1 MAANPVGN
9 LADLKEGEVLLPSF
23 ILRRSGGVFVD
34 MAHFPGGEGFE
45 QFVERLF
52 TSGAYFADLDY
63 GAFLR
68 LLYDDIPAGERR
80 KAGGGSVEMR
90 LARDIA
96 RFLPR
101 RRELYKGVKVLGDGE
116 AAEYMFEPVAL
127 EEVSEEPIYGQAD
140 EDGLRPIT
148 GYATKTVTIP
158 TKLDFDEFVA
168 DMWQKGVRFGID
180 AEGVRRIVERGE
192 MVRAVIARQLEPTLG
207 KDAYVREETKALYR
221 DDAPKRLPDGR
232 VDLRQFANRFPQI
245 TQDERL
251 LKKMPRILGKPGRKV
266 SGQIVEP
273 PIPLDI
279 DLAPLSGP
287 GTRVEQ
293 GADGEFIVAAQDGFI
308 LLDTAS
314 NVISVTEKIES
325 REDVSIKTTGDLSL
339 DVEEFVA
346 HGEVQEGRVVEGR
359 HMTFRSD
366 VYGTVLSQG
375 GNILIGGGLSGGKA
389 QSRGGNVAVQGL
401 SFNSVIEAWDGEVT
415 LGSVQGCA
423 VFGRKVT
430 AEKAVSCEIVA
441 EEVELASAEGCAIVG
456 KAIHIGVSDTRRDDE
471 TFVTALVPDLS
482 GYDGRKA
489 RMEEEIAEIRQTI
502 QAKREEAAKTKAEP
516 ELAKFLALE
525 GKIREGAIKLTPAQA
540 ENWEKARD
548 RFAMALLRV
557 QKMEGDLGRLEDD
570 IRIREREIVRVLE
583 ERKAVGTG
591 IRCVIDEVK
600 GETVVRM
607 MASPIGMLLFH
618 GVPAAELKTK
628 LRGYGNAQDRVFAAS
643 SGRVDWRYQAPEEGG
658 QG

>member
-1 MAANPVGN
+1 MAENPVGN
-9 LADLKEGEVLLPSF
+9 MADLKDGEVLLPSF

-34 MAHFPGGEGFE
+34 MAHFPGGDGFQ

-52 TSGAYFADLDY
+52 SSGAYFADLDY
-63 GAFLR
+63 GVFLH

-80 KAGGGSVEMR
+80 KADGSSIELR

-96 RFLPR
+96 RFLPQ

-116 AAEYMFEPVAL
+116 TAEYMFEPVAL
-127 EEVSEEPIYGQAD
+127 EEISEEPIYGQAD

-148 GYATKTVTIP
+148 GYATKTLTIP
-158 TKLDFDEFVA
+158 TKLDFNEFVA
-168 DMWQKGVRFGID
+168 DMWQKGVSFGLD
-180 AEGVRRIVERGE
+180 AQTVRRIIERGE
-192 MVRAVIARQLEPTLG
+192 TVRAVIARQLEPTLG
-207 KDAYVREETKALYR
+207 KDAYVREETKALHR

-245 TQDERL
+245 TKDERL
-251 LKKMPRILGKPGRKV
+251 LKKMPRVLGKPGRKV

-279 DLAPLSGP
+279 DLGTLAGP
-287 GTRVEQ
+287 GTRLEQ
-293 GADGEFIVAAQDGFI
+293 GAEGEFIVAAQDGFI

-346 HGEVQEGRVVEGR
+346 HGEVQEGRIVEGK

-375 GNILIGGGLSGGKA
+375 GNILIGGSLSGGKA
-389 QSRGGNVAVQGL
+389 QSLGGNVAVQGL

-415 LGSVQGCA
+415 LANVQGCT
-423 VFGRKVT
+423 VLGRKVT

-441 EEVELASAEGCAIVG
+441 EEIELASAEGCAVVG
-456 KAIHIGVSDTRRDDE
+456 KTIHIGTSGARRDDE

-482 GYDGRKA
+482 GYDSRKA
-489 RMEEEIAEIRQTI
+489 RMEGEIVEIRQAI
-502 QAKREEAAKTKAEP
+502 QAKREEVAKTKAEP
-516 ELAKFLALE
+516 ELAKFLVLE
-525 GKIREGAIKLTPAQA
+525 SKIKQGSVKLTPAQA

-557 QKMEGDLGRLEDD
+557 QKMEGDVGRLEED
-570 IRIREREIVRVLE
+570 IRIREREIARVME

-591 IRCVIDEVK
+591 IRCVVDEVK
-600 GETVVRM
+600 GDTVVRT
-607 MASPIGMLLFH
+607 MASPIGMLVFH
-618 GVPAAELKTK
+618 GMPVAELKSK

-643 SGRVDWRYQAPEEGG
+643 SGSVDWRYPAPEETGRE
-658 QG
+658 